1 MVVRWTRWTLTRRK
15 WAWGVSS
22 QLLTSH
28 HLTQTHSGQRG
39 KHSFHKMWYL
49 SISPSTQ
56 IAATFSGKLLLKPR
70 QTLNKCQENTE
81 TLWNTYIHVS
91 GIFLVCWIS
100 FSASSHSL
108 TRQSKNPEQSQCFQ
122 FPPEKWFCFMRDV
135 TSTPVW
141 LTDNFKYSALHCT
154 VLHTVLFLQ
163 ITQNLAC
170 SSS

>member
-28 HLTQTHSGQRG
+28 HLLQTHSGQLG
-39 KHSFHKMWYL
+39 KHSKLLSQEVVSLYL
-49 SISPSTQ
+49 SQHTNSSYFKSKILVETSANLEPL
-56 IAATFSGKLLLKPR
+56 SGKH
-70 QTLNKCQENTE
+70 
-81 TLWNTYIHVS
+81 WNSFIS
-91 GIFLVCWIS
+91 GIFLICWIS

-141 LTDNFKYSALHCT
+141 LTNNFKYSALHCT
-154 VLHTVLFLQ
+154 VLQQSCFYKK
-163 ITQNLAC
+163 TQNIAGC
-170 SSS
+170 SS